1 MHKLTSDSGL
11 SAPKR
16 VCGEGRELLPV
27 KQDIF
32 NAPTNWHNLEDGGSE
47 EVYFNLYDADSA

>member
-1 MHKLTSDSGL
+1 MYKLTSDSGL

-16 VCGEGRELLPV
+16 VCDEGRELLPV

-32 NAPTNWHNLEDGGSE
+32 NAPTNWHSLEDSGSA
-47 EVYFNLYDADSA
+47 EVYFNLYDADLA

>member
-1 MHKLTSDSGL
+1 MYKLTSDSGL
-11 SAPKR
+11 SALKCD
-16 VCGEGRELLPV
+16 CGEGRELLPV

-32 NAPTNWHNLEDGGSE
+32 NAPTNWHSLEDGGSA